1 MKVLINVCMVLVFVE
16 KYLASLRWK
25 AAVLLL
31 LGVMDLPVPFRRSN
45 SGVRL
50 RWSAMGGLKAKESFL
65 WKN

>member
-16 KYLASLRWK
+16 KYLASLQWK

-31 LGVMDLPVPFRRSN
+31 LGAMDLHVPFRRSN

-50 RWSAMGGLKAKESFL
+50 HWSAMGGLKVKESFL